1 MKENVGSL
9 ASLMLIRSAMSEGNS
24 SISVRY
30 HGLDFMRAAM
40 MMGILLHAG
49 VMYMTMPYG
58 DDVASISADISLL
71 ALTVLTAFIN
81 SVLFISLHFFFR
93 SIGALFEGI
102 LNPRQFNYCL
112 WRQFEPQP
120 MRFAYKAFVL

>member
-1 MKENVGSL
+1 
-9 ASLMLIRSAMSEGNS
+9 MLIRSAMSEGNS

-40 MMGILLHAG
+40 MMMGILLHAG
-49 VMYMTMPYG
+49 VMYMAMPYG

-93 SIGALFEGI
+93 SIGALFECI
-102 LNPRQFNYCL
+102 LNPRQFNYRL
-112 WRQFEPQP
+112 WRQFDPQP